1 MEQKSL
7 PRFLTATQ
15 RSLIDREIAD
25 KYVQLTPDGFKYVNS
40 SIVIDIL
47 NQVFDYAWSW
57 TLLDQGIETCRPYP
71 KHPNVE
77 GSYAW
82 VKGQITAPFT
92 DDAGKMFFVTKQAL
106 GGKMIIGGAKVQ
118 SQVFKTAGTDAFKK
132 AASLF
137 GIAKNIYMA
146 EDLYLSLQ
154 EDKINE
160 DSWTTYELK
169 QHEAAIAKI
178 NSYKAIIGPDEL
190 VKQQMIFC
198 DEFGLYTTRGE
209 ITPVNVEEFAKYL
222 DTLYPDISNKDSQQ
236 QQSKIF

>member
-71 KHPNVE
+71 KHPTVE

-92 DDAGKMFFVTKQAL
+92 DESGKNVLCNQA
-106 GGKMIIGGAKVQ
+106 
-118 SQVFKTAGTDAFKK
+118 S
-132 AASLF
+132 
-137 GIAKNIYMA
+137 
-146 EDLYLSLQ
+146 
-154 EDKINE
+154 
-160 DSWTTYELK
+160 SWWQNDYWWCKST
-169 QHEAAIAKI
+169 IPSI
-178 NSYKAIIGPDEL
+178 
-190 VKQQMIFC
+190 
-198 DEFGLYTTRGE
+198 
-209 ITPVNVEEFAKYL
+209 
-222 DTLYPDISNKDSQQ
+222 
-236 QQSKIF
+236 